1 MTQAI
6 INNLNNVQIGGCVNE
21 MESSIN
27 DAFIDSEMLY
37 DKDMPSSFNDIMNQI
52 SSKQECI
59 LGSANR
65 EVSNGDM
72 LEEFSKLVQ
81 VLTNETRE
89 ANMENSLDLTLAKD
103 ISEIIAQLKSACV
116 SVEEYKDDESFK
128 NDDLQKHSDQE
139 NIDTEEQ
146 DSSIAI
152 VFDQVLQL
160 LNPKDKVLNNSENLI
175 IKNSTIEN
183 STVEPKN
190 SGLQDNKMTLPNG
203 ILKDAEKVEIK
214 DALKEIEINQEIFDE
229 LQIETIEST
238 TDNSS
243 ENAFTNK
250 QSPEEFSIKVM
261 LNNTDKTSLDF
272 ETYVH
277 TSSSKAQTVNAD
289 KVLEQITKQMNSMNN
304 SSKVNIVLNPET
316 LGKLNIQIINTKD
329 GLTAQFT
336 VTTNEAR
343 EILMKGLDGLKE
355 NLITHGIGVDNISV
369 KISEP
374 EESSYNPDWTEQEN
388 SEHNQKEQQKQK
400 HGEKEKNSFEKAIAE
415 NLSKKN
421 GNV

>member
-1 MTQAI
+1 
-6 INNLNNVQIGGCVNE
+6 
-21 MESSIN
+21 
-27 DAFIDSEMLY
+27 
-37 DKDMPSSFNDIMNQI
+37 
-52 SSKQECI
+52 
-59 LGSANR
+59 
-65 EVSNGDM
+65 
-72 LEEFSKLVQ
+72 
-81 VLTNETRE
+81 
-89 ANMENSLDLTLAKD
+89 
-103 ISEIIAQLKSACV
+103 
-116 SVEEYKDDESFK
+116 
-128 NDDLQKHSDQE
+128 
-139 NIDTEEQ
+139 
-146 DSSIAI
+146 
-152 VFDQVLQL
+152 
-160 LNPKDKVLNNSENLI
+160 
-175 IKNSTIEN
+175 
-183 STVEPKN
+183 
-190 SGLQDNKMTLPNG
+190 MTLPNG

-272 ETYVH
+272 GTYVH

-304 SSKVNIVLNPET
+304 SSKVNIVLNP
-316 LGKLNIQIINTKD
+316 QIINTKD

-355 NLITHGIGVDNISV
+355 NLVTQGIGVDNISV

>member
-1 MTQAI
+1 
-6 INNLNNVQIGGCVNE
+6 
-21 MESSIN
+21 
-27 DAFIDSEMLY
+27 
-37 DKDMPSSFNDIMNQI
+37 
-52 SSKQECI
+52 
-59 LGSANR
+59 
-65 EVSNGDM
+65 
-72 LEEFSKLVQ
+72 
-81 VLTNETRE
+81 
-89 ANMENSLDLTLAKD
+89 
-103 ISEIIAQLKSACV
+103 
-116 SVEEYKDDESFK
+116 
-128 NDDLQKHSDQE
+128 
-139 NIDTEEQ
+139 
-146 DSSIAI
+146 
-152 VFDQVLQL
+152 
-160 LNPKDKVLNNSENLI
+160 
-175 IKNSTIEN
+175 
-183 STVEPKN
+183 
-190 SGLQDNKMTLPNG
+190 MTLPNG